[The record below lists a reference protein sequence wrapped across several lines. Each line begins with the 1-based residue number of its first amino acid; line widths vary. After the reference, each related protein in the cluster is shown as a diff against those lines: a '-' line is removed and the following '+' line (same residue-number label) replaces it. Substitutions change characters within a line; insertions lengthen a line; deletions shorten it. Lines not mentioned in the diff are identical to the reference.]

1 MSIRNYNPGRNRRG
15 RVSIAAERSLY
26 TALTLSIA
34 LQIIFL
40 FKQDSKF
47 ILASSIFASVF
58 SLAHAQLAYAK
69 RYFWS
74 YLVLTLFLS
83 FTFEKISLSTSW
95 PFGDVTYHHLGY
107 AIFGVPLLVIVFWL
121 AATHPLLIMA
131 RKIAPNW
138 VLLSGGGVIT
148 AYALF
153 FDQLL
158 TANGYKGWKFN
169 SAHIPFQTHIP
180 LDNVIGWIFV
190 GVITF
195 GLANLILPKERRK
208 ISASTT
214 SVDVFLVWTWFY
226 NFVANLFFF
235 GKPGTALLGGLFFGG
250 FLAVYLS
257 KRYLGSP
264 N

>member
-15 RVSIAAERSLY
+15 RVSIAAERSLF

-40 FKQDSKF
+40 FQHNANY
-47 ILASSIFASVF
+47 ILASAFFASIF

-74 YLVLTLFLS
+74 YLILTLILS
-83 FTFEKISLSTSW
+83 FSIEKISLTTSW
-95 PFGDVTYHHLGY
+95 PFGDVTYHNLG
-107 AIFGVPLLVIVFWL
+107 ATIFGVPLLVLVFWL
-121 AATHPLLIMA
+121 AAIHPLLIMA

-158 TANGYKGWKFN
+158 TANGYKSWKFS

-180 LDNVIGWIFV
+180 LDNVVGWIFV

-214 SVDVFLVWTWFY
+214 SVDVFLTWTLVY
-226 NFVANLFFF
+226 NFIANLFFF
-235 GKPGTALLGGLFFGG
+235 GKQGTALIGGIFFGG
-250 FLAVYLS
+250 FLLFYLS